1 MTLLDEK
8 IAALF
13 RKSSPISADAEPTPS
28 VDRPIAEEA
37 AFDAVVSEPAA
48 EEGSETRVDDKA
60 PLASQGTM
68 AEQTSSPWAGLDLD
82 TAIRLRWALRDIK
95 AKRTKLTPVSPGDLK
110 TLVEMGLVEMR
121 DDAPVLTNEGHQ
133 ALD

>member
-1 MTLLDEK
+1 MQPSAMAIWCTSAVRDDGAALSDRALQMRRFVEGEEMTLLDEK

-28 VDRPIAEEA
+28 VDRPVAEEA
-37 AFDAVVSEPAA
+37 ASEAVVSEPAA

-82 TAIRLRWALRDIK
+82 TAIRLR
-95 AKRTKLTPVSPGDLK
+95 
-110 TLVEMGLVEMR
+110 
-121 DDAPVLTNEGHQ
+121 
-133 ALD
+133 